1 MTIESDHMQIGQ
13 VATRTELSLK
23 TIRHYDE
30 LGLVTPSARSV
41 GGFRLYTEGDVQRL
55 LVIRRMK
62 PLGFSLDEMRELL
75 DALDILASDDAVD
88 AEAATARHVLAG
100 FYERAED
107 SCARLRTQ
115 LAYAEEFTSVL
126 RTHVR

>member
-1 MTIESDHMQIGQ
+1 MTIEPDHMQIVQ
-13 VATRTELSLK
+13 VAARTELSLK

-30 LGLVTPSARSV
+30 VGLVTPSARSA

-62 PLGFSLDEMRELL
+62 PLGFSLEEMRELL
-75 DALDILASDDAVD
+75 AALDVIADTGAVP
-88 AEAATARHVLAG
+88 EAVAAARTVLAG
-100 FYERAED
+100 FHERAED

-115 LAYAEEFTSVL
+115 LAYAEELTSL
-126 RTHVR
+126 LESHAG

>member
-1 MTIESDHMQIGQ
+1 M
-13 VATRTELSLK
+13 
-23 TIRHYDE
+23 
-30 LGLVTPSARSV
+30 
-41 GGFRLYTEGDVQRL
+41 
-55 LVIRRMK
+55 IRRMK

-75 DALDILASDDAVD
+75 DALDILASDDAV
-88 AEAATARHVLAG
+88 EAAATTARHILAA